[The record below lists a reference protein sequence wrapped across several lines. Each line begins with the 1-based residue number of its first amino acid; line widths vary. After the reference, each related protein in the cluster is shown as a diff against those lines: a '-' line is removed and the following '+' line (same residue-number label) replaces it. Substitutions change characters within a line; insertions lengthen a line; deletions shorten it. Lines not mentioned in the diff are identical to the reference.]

1 MISFFHLIISWNAR
15 LFWTINNIIGV
26 KLRRIVWIKN
36 TNFPLREV
44 GLKVQIPLEISWIER
59 DVPLDAD
66 ICEFNLT
73 PETEKNDKSGKN
85 ICKYSFK
92 FYRIFFG
99 LSDIILWERNYVF
112 TKCCDKKSFVRSG
125 IRTHALIRG
134 PEISDYWERYI
145 PWVWRL
151 RPLGHSDILLNVKSI
166 LINFK
171 IQNSNW

>member
-1 MISFFHLIISWNAR
+1 M
-15 LFWTINNIIGV
+15 
-26 KLRRIVWIKN
+26 KN

-92 FYRIFFG
+92 FYRLFLDCLTFRSITCF
-99 LSDIILWERNYVF
+99 SYIL
-112 TKCCDKKSFVRSG
+112 T
-125 IRTHALIRG
+125 
-134 PEISDYWERYI
+134 
-145 PWVWRL
+145 
-151 RPLGHSDILLNVKSI
+151 IL
-166 LINFK
+166 
-171 IQNSNW
+171 

>member
-1 MISFFHLIISWNAR
+1 M
-15 LFWTINNIIGV
+15 

-92 FYRIFFG
+92 FYRIF
-99 LSDIILWERNYVF
+99 LDCLTVILWERKYVF
-112 TKCCDKKSFVRSG
+112 TKC
-125 IRTHALIRG
+125 
-134 PEISDYWERYI
+134 
-145 PWVWRL
+145 
-151 RPLGHSDILLNVKSI
+151 
-166 LINFK
+166 
-171 IQNSNW
+171 